1 MKLSRLEQLVA
12 AMRDKANRMNVDDPE
27 VQFYEDNKQ
36 ELREALDANVFCN
49 MDIVL
54 VGDMSETMRNYVVP
68 VSGDAAQRG
77 DFCLP
82 LKPV

>member
-54 VGDMSETMRNYVVP
+54 VGDLSETMRNCVVP
-68 VSGDAAQRG
+68 VSGDTAQRG

-82 LKPV
+82 LKPI